1 MKYSNPPGRRPLSIG
16 DARYKQRE
24 LMKDF
29 R

>member
-1 MKYSNPPGRRPLSIG
+1 MEYSNRSGRRPLSIG

-24 LMKDF
+24 LMVDF